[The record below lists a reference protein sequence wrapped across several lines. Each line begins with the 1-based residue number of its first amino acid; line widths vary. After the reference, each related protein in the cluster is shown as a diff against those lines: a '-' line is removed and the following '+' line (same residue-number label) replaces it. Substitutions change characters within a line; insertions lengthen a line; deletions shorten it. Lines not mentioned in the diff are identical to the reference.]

1 MPAPRPSSAP
11 APGVTLT
18 PMMPAW
24 IEALKA
30 KMLALSIWTSKE
42 RTASMEVTIDDE
54 IHPLRARPQ

>member
-1 MPAPRPSSAP
+1 
-11 APGVTLT
+11 
-18 PMMPAW
+18 MMPAW